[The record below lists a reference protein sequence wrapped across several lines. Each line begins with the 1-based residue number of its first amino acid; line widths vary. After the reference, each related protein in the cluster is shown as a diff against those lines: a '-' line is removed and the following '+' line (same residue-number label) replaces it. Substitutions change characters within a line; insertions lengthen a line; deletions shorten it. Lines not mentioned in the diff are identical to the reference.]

1 MKYSAI
7 ALLLSAAL
15 SQQAQAADNSTLSG
29 TLLDND
35 GNPLANIE
43 VFISSHN
50 QSTTTDENG
59 HFEFTDLETGRYV
72 LDIKGGKQGHINKA
86 VQHTGENLTVTV
98 DYSDTQTL
106 VITGNPL
113 EHTILEMAAPAVI
126 ISGDEL
132 TQKRGIN
139 IGETLGEVP
148 GVNLSSFGAG
158 AGRPVIRGQQGNR
171 VTVLSNNSTTQDASN
186 ASPDHWISAEPLLA
200 KRVEILKGPATLLY
214 GGGAVGGAVN
224 VVDNRIP
231 TELPDG
237 IEGGVEIRMGD
248 SATGERSTVGTFST
262 ANGGLAFNIDAF
274 KSETD
279 ELKIPGFAESYYLR
293 EQEEAEGEAG
303 HDEEASGILENS
315 DTDSEGGSVGFSYI
329 TDAGYWG
336 VSYSDYKRNYG
347 LPGHAEHHDEEEG
360 TPEEEHGEEAVR
372 LDLHKKRWDM
382 KGRWNTPFD
391 GFKSLNLHFASTD
404 YQHQEIEGAEIGTT
418 FLNDAQETRLELVHD
433 AWSGWQGAF
442 GLQYSDSDFV
452 TLGDE
457 AYIPASNTEK
467 LGLFWLEEYEVGN
480 WHTELGARYDKQTI
494 TTDLFGQRDD
504 NAFSFAFGSLLHI
517 DEHWTLPINI
527 TRAQRI
533 ATVEE
538 LYSNAGNDE
547 ANYVPHLAT
556 ASIEVGNPNLGKETA
571 NNIDIGIRYNSD
583 IVSASVAVFHNR
595 INDYIFL
602 AHQEHEPAPGEV
614 HDHEEFPVFEYQ
626 QADATFEGAEAE
638 INWTLATDGLAIVR
652 TGLFGDYTVAKLD
665 DGSYLPRIPAKRFG
679 GSIGLDYDM
688 FTSNLTAIKV
698 FDQDR
703 LAEDELPTD
712 GYTLI
717 NLDLGY
723 NVFFDDSE
731 LFLFLRGQNMT
742 DAEIRDHASFLKE
755 RAPRAGRSLTAG
767 FRWTF

>member
-1 MKYSAI
+1 MKLSAI
-7 ALLLSAAL
+7 ALMLSVAL
-15 SQQAQAADNSTLSG
+15 SQQAQAAESSALSG
-29 TLLDND
+29 VLQDSE
-35 GNPLANIE
+35 GKPLANVEI
-43 VFISSHN
+43 FISSQN
-50 QSTTTDENG
+50 QSVTTDENG
-59 HFEFTDLETGRYV
+59 RFEFTDLETGRYV

-86 VQHTGENLTVTV
+86 VQHTGESLTVTV

-126 ISGDEL
+126 ISGEEL
-132 TQKRGIN
+132 TQKRGTN
-139 IGETLGEVP
+139 IGETLAEVP

-171 VTVLSNNSTTQDASN
+171 VTVLSNNSATQDASN
-186 ASPDHWISAEPLLA
+186 ASPDHWIAAEPLLA

-237 IEGGVEIRMGD
+237 IEGGVEVRLGD

-262 ANGGLAFNIDAF
+262 AKGGLAFNIDAF

-279 ELKIPGFAESYYLR
+279 EVEIPGFAESHYLR
-293 EQEEAEGEAG
+293 ELEEAEGEAG

-329 TDAGYWG
+329 SDAGYWG
-336 VSYSDYKRNYG
+336 MSYSDYERNYG
-347 LPGHAEHHDEEEG
+347 LPGHAEHHDESVIVE
-360 TPEEEHGEEAVR
+360 PEPAEEAVR
-372 LDLHKKRWDM
+372 LDLRQKRWDM
-382 KGRWNTPFD
+382 KGRWNDPFD
-391 GFKSLNLHFASTD
+391 GFRSLSLQFASTD
-404 YQHQEIEGAEIGTT
+404 YKHQEIEGVEIGTT

-467 LGLFWLEEYEVGN
+467 LGLFWLEEYEVGQ

-494 TTDLFGQRDD
+494 TTDMFGQRDD

-517 DEHWTLPINI
+517 DEDWTLPINI
-527 TRAQRI
+527 TRAQRF
-533 ATVEE
+533 AAVEE

-556 ASIEVGNPNLGKETA
+556 ASIEVGNPDLGKETA

-583 IVSASVAVFHNR
+583 ITSASVSVFHNR
-595 INDYIFL
+595 IDDYIFL

-614 HDHEEFPVFEYQ
+614 HEHEELPVFVYS

-638 INWTLATDGLAIVR
+638 INWTFASDGLAVIR
-652 TGLFGDYTVAKLD
+652 TGLFGDYTIAKLD
-665 DGSYLPRIPAKRFG
+665 DGSYLPRIPAKRLG

-717 NLDLGY
+717 NLDVGY
-723 NVFFDDSE
+723 NVFYDDSE
-731 LFLFLRGQNMT
+731 LFLFLRGQNL
-742 DAEIRDHASFLKE
+742 ANEEIRDHSSFLKD

>member
-15 SQQAQAADNSTLSG
+15 SQQTLAADNQTFSG
-29 TLLDND
+29 TLQDSE
-35 GNPLANIE
+35 GKPLANVEI
-43 VFISSHN
+43 FISSEN
-50 QSTTTDENG
+50 QSVTTDENG
-59 HFEFTDLETGRYV
+59 RFEFTGLETGRYV
-72 LDIKGGKQGHINKA
+72 LDIKGGKQGHVNKA
-86 VQHTGENLTVTV
+86 VQHTGESLTVTV
-98 DYSDTQTL
+98 DFSDTQTL

-126 ISGDEL
+126 VSGDEL
-132 TQKRGIN
+132 TQKRGSN
-139 IGETLGEVP
+139 IGETLAEVP

-171 VTVLSNNSTTQDASN
+171 VTILSNNSSTQDASN
-186 ASPDHWISAEPLLA
+186 ASPDHWIAAEPLLA

-237 IEGGVEIRMGD
+237 IEGGVEVRMGD

-279 ELKIPGFAESYYLR
+279 EIETPGFAESYYLR

-303 HDEEASGILENS
+303 HDEAASGILENS
-315 DTDSEGGSVGFSYI
+315 DTDSKGGSVGFSYI
-329 TDAGYWG
+329 SDAGYWG
-336 VSYSDYKRNYG
+336 MSYSDYERNYG
-347 LPGHAEHHDEEEG
+347 LPGHAEHHEEG
-360 TPEEEHGEEAVR
+360 AVFEPEPAEEAVR
-372 LDLHKKRWDM
+372 LDLRQQRWDM
-382 KGRWNTPFD
+382 KGRWNDPFD
-391 GFKSLNLHFASTD
+391 GFRSLSVQFASTD
-404 YQHQEIEGAEIGTT
+404 YKHQEIEGAEVGTT

-433 AWSGWQGAF
+433 SWNGWQGAF

-452 TLGDE
+452 TIGDE

-467 LGLFWLEEYEVGN
+467 LGLFWLEEYEVGH

-494 TTDLFGQRDD
+494 TTDMFGQRDD
-504 NAFSFAFGSLLHI
+504 NAFSVAVGSLWHL

-527 TRAQRI
+527 TRAQRL
-533 ATVEE
+533 AAVEE
-538 LYSNAGNDE
+538 LYSNAGNTE
-547 ANYVPHLAT
+547 ATYVPHLAT
-556 ASIEVGNPNLGKETA
+556 ASIEVGNPDLGKETA

-583 IVSASVAVFHNR
+583 SVSASVAIFHNR
-595 INDYIFL
+595 INDFIYL
-602 AHQEHEPAPGEV
+602 AHEEHEPAPGEV
-614 HDHEEFPVFEYQ
+614 HAHDELPVFVYS
-626 QADATFEGAEAE
+626 QADAVFEGAEAE
-638 INWTLATDGLAIVR
+638 IDWRFASDGLAVWR
-652 TGLFGDYTVAKLD
+652 AGLFGDYTNAELKS
-665 DGSYLPRIPAKRFG
+665 GPYLPRTPAKRLG
-679 GSIGLDYDM
+679 GSIGFDYDM
-688 FTSNLTAIKV
+688 FTSNLSATKV
-698 FDQDR
+698 FDQDH

-712 GYTLI
+712 GYTLV

-723 NVFFDDSE
+723 NVFFDESE
-731 LFLFLRGQNMT
+731 LFLFLRGQNLT
-742 DAEIRDHASFLKE
+742 DAEIRDHSSFLKD
-755 RAPRAGRSLTAG
+755 RAPRAGRSLLAG